1 MLSKRSL
8 PLHKY
13 LQIGRE
19 YAFVTFNSI
28 ILIGFLY
35 CSALYAERI
44 NLFSQEN
51 ILVLGNKY
59 VGEGIILDAMKM
71 NTEESIFSYDL
82 SQLKFNIESVQ
93 FIKSV
98 KVSRILPSTL
108 MIQVLERSPVIL
120 VLLDEVKYFFDAA
133 QTPLIATKRA
143 IKFFPVPIMTFTN
156 DSPLNLGD
164 FELNKALRFVN
175 KSKVIHNELYEN
187 LSEVRYRNN
196 HLSLITDER
205 TKIDLGDDKAIYK
218 ISVLKEFQNTIGDK
232 YSLNDY
238 AYIDLKIDNQIIVR
252 ERNRIRKK

>member
-1 MLSKRSL
+1 M
-8 PLHKY
+8 HKY
-13 LQIGRE
+13 LQIGRK
-19 YAFVTFNSI
+19 YAFTTFNSI
-28 ILIGFLY
+28 IFIGFFY
-35 CSALYAERI
+35 CSVLYSEYI

-51 ILVLGNKY
+51 IVVLGNKY
-59 VGEGIILDAMKM
+59 VAEDIILNAMKI
-71 NTEESIFSYDL
+71 NTEESILSYNL
-82 SQLKFNIESVQ
+82 SQLQYNIESIQ

-120 VLLDEVKYFFDAA
+120 VLLDEVKYFFDAT

-143 IKFFPVPIMTFTN
+143 INFFPVPIMTFTN
-156 DSPLNLGD
+156 DSHLNLGD
-164 FELNKALRFVN
+164 FELTKALRFVN

-205 TKIDLGDDKAIYK
+205 TKIDLGDDNAIYK